1 MKNRWN
7 TQYDSHDCPGETNP
21 YPSQTIPN
29 EAMSIREIM
38 IRYSRGLPID
48 GKVPI
53 FDEENDLPD
62 PRKLD
67 LAEIQQLREEYEAEL
82 KQIKETQAK
91 TEEARKKAQND
102 EKEQYKKFR
111 EFMEAQARQ
120 GDGGPAESPRPTGL
134 KIAP

>member
-1 MKNRWN
+1 
-7 TQYDSHDCPGETNP
+7 
-21 YPSQTIPN
+21 
-29 EAMSIREIM
+29 M

-48 GKVPI
+48 GKIPI

-91 TEEARKKAQND
+91 SEEARKRAQND
-102 EKEQYKKFR
+102 EKEQYRKFR
-111 EFMEAQARQ
+111 EFMEEQARK
-120 GDGGPAESPRPTGL
+120 GGGGPDEVPRPTAP